1 MLLKIAVHID
11 GIRMTENKINAKQF
25 IKEIQLWESI
35 FADILENLLADEPP
49 GEDATPSSSSKDI
62 ETGIQTTEECIVREV
77 GRAQDDSE
85 LEESTS
91 TRRVAEGGIKSTTA
105 GVQHQPSSSVNTW
118 CDKTEATSAGIL

>member
-1 MLLKIAVHID
+1 MLA
-11 GIRMTENKINAKQF
+11 E
-25 IKEIQLWESI
+25 
-35 FADILENLLADEPP
+35 EPP

-62 ETGIQTTEECIVREV
+62 ETEIQTTEECLVREV
-77 GRAQDDSE
+77 GKAQDDSE

-91 TRRVAEGGIKSTTA
+91 TRRAAEGSMKST